1 MFRNTGAYITG
12 SRPLHHNP
20 KYFLLLITFGCAL
33 LVADY
38 SITKQFAPSLFEA
51 VAPALARRS
60 GGISP
65 THPAKLADGC
75 YHIFLDAGANI
86 GVHSRFLFEPDK
98 YPDAKRA
105 HGIFDSE
112 FGDSSARDNRDMC
125 AFAFEPNPK
134 HASRHQALEE
144 AYKQQG
150 WRYHYIAA
158 AVSNAE
164 GNITFYHNHDE
175 HNEEWGFS
183 DHDLKTGGKAG
194 SPISIPALR
203 LSDWLMKEVHERQL
217 PTDVQGSYKNGPR
230 VVMKMDIESQEY
242 AVLPDLMFSGSLCK
256 TVNTIFGEY
265 HPWAIKYDQDQS
277 TGRGSLTIAKGEGP
291 KKIRDFVAFFDSF
304 RYCEMNTRFIELD
317 DESYLHDGVPLP
329 S

>member
-1 MFRNTGAYITG
+1 MLNVPQHRRTTG

-51 VAPALARRS
+51 VTPALARRS

-75 YHIFLDAGANI
+75 YHIFLDVGANI

-98 YPDAKRA
+98 YPDAERA

-112 FGDSSARDNRDMC
+112 FGDSRARDNRDMC

-164 GNITFYHNHDE
+164 GNITFYHNHE
-175 HNEEWGFS
+175 NMLRNG
-183 DHDLKTGGKAG
+183 
-194 SPISIPALR
+194 ALVI
-203 LSDWLMKEVHERQL
+203 M
-217 PTDVQGSYKNGPR
+217 
-230 VVMKMDIESQEY
+230 I
-242 AVLPDLMFSGSLCK
+242 
-256 TVNTIFGEY
+256 
-265 HPWAIKYDQDQS
+265 
-277 TGRGSLTIAKGEGP
+277 
-291 KKIRDFVAFFDSF
+291 
-304 RYCEMNTRFIELD
+304 
-317 DESYLHDGVPLP
+317 
-329 S
+329 